1 MVMFNYLNRVL
12 YTYQKKKNTEICG
25 ISHIFTYHTNWDH
38 GWLNHEL
45 WQHYLY
51 SESNSE
57 DANRL

>member
-12 YTYQKKKNTEICG
+12 YAYQKKNPTEICG
-25 ISHIFTYHTNWDH
+25 ISHIFIYHTNWDH
-38 GWLNHEL
+38 GWLKHES

-57 DANRL
+57 DTNRL